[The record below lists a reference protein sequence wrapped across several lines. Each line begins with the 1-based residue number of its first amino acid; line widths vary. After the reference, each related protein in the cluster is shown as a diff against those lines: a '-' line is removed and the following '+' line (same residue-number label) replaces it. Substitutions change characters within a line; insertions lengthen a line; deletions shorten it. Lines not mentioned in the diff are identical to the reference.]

1 MDILNQLETN
11 PIPID
16 EEEKRRTKR
25 FVVGILCAL
34 ILTGALLGGWLIL
47 RKRHERQ
54 VAAAAQLEVK
64 KNAARVLVSVDYP
77 VVNGKITTLS
87 GTVQNISNEPLTN
100 LAVELQLRRRVGGG
114 VDLRAIVPE
123 SPDLAPNA
131 TTRYSIQVPTQ
142 DYITSTFLRVLGGN
156 DRAPIAAKAQQGNPR
171 PPMDPAPSKTV
182 VVDKP
187 RSNSGDEFI
196 NTPNNP
202 GRVP

>member
-1 MDILNQLETN
+1 MDILNQLETQ

-16 EEEKRRTKR
+16 EEEKRRSKR
-25 FVVGILCAL
+25 FLVGILCAF
-34 ILTGALLGGWLIL
+34 ILTGALFGGWFIL

-54 VAAAAQLEVK
+54 VAAAAELEVK
-64 KNAARVLVSVDYP
+64 KNAARVLVSVDDP
-77 VVNGKITTLS
+77 VVNGKTTTLS
-87 GTVQNISNEPLTN
+87 GTVQNISSEPLTN

-114 VDLRAIVPE
+114 VDLRAVVLE

-131 TTRYSIQVPTQ
+131 TSPYSLQVQTQ

-156 DRAPIAAKAQQGNPR
+156 DRTAIAAKAQRGTPR
-171 PPMDPAPSKTV
+171 PPMDPPPSKTV

-187 RSNSGDEFI
+187 RSNSRDEFI

>member
-34 ILTGALLGGWLIL
+34 LLTGMLLGGWLIL

-54 VAAAAQLEVK
+54 VAAAAELEVK
-64 KNAARVLVSVDYP
+64 KNAAKVLVSVDDP
-77 VVNGKITTLS
+77 VVDGKTTTLS

-131 TTRYSIQVPTQ
+131 ITRYSTQVQTQ

-156 DRAPIAAKAQQGNPR
+156 DRAAIAAKAQRGAPR